1 MANSQ
6 IVARAALIVIAA
18 ALIPSCYGTHL
29 APPRLSGASTYAFD
43 FVGAD
48 RTGHV
53 SVRMPRN
60 LTLRE
65 LILATDKAAVL
76 VQDFHEPGDWAHRNY
91 CGAGAS
97 QVLLSAWLP
106 QVPGIE
112 SVATTAHLDPN
123 SGLTGANTL
132 AEVNSYL
139 DPVIVPTFGRS
150 WYRGEHLTSLEDV
163 LARIRADLS
172 SPTAIR
178 LFGHGAPV
186 MVQTMTRTMP
196 GWNRWN
202 ATHMITVFA
211 FDFSHHDPALDTVS
225 YAETPSPLAGY
236 KGPDFQTISVDAL
249 WVAMQAYNRESP
261 WDPINVIS

>member
-1 MANSQ
+1 MQ
-6 IVARAALIVIAA
+6 LPQLGARAALIVVAG

-29 APPRLSGASTYAFD
+29 APPRLPGAANYAFD
-43 FVGAD
+43 FVGVVGAGPISAPAPRELVLDAD
-48 RTGHV
+48 R
-53 SVRMPRN
+53 
-60 LTLRE
+60 
-65 LILATDKAAVL
+65 AAVL

-112 SVATTAHLDPN
+112 LVAVTAHLNP
-123 SGLTGANTL
+123 SAGQTGADTVTEIN
-132 AEVNSYL
+132 AYL
-139 DPVIVPTFGRS
+139 DGMIAPTYGRS
-150 WYRGEHLTSLEDV
+150 WYQGEHLTSLDDV
-163 LARIRADLS
+163 LARIRGDIS

-196 GWNRWN
+196 GWNHWN
-202 ATHMITVFA
+202 ATHMITIFA

-236 KGPDFQTISVDAL
+236 RGPDFQTISVNAL

>member
-1 MANSQ
+1 MGQ
-6 IVARAALIVIAA
+6 IIARAALSVVAA
-18 ALIPSCYGTHL
+18 LLIPSCYGTHL
-29 APPRLSGASTYAFD
+29 APPRLPGGATYAFD
-43 FVGAD
+43 FVGRD
-48 RTGHV
+48 DNTHV
-53 SVRMPRN
+53 NVPAPRN
-60 LTLRE
+60 LTLRQ
-65 LILATDKAAVL
+65 LVLQTDKAAVL

-106 QVPGIE
+106 LVPDIE
-112 SVATTAHLDPN
+112 SVASTARLNPS
-123 SGLTGANTL
+123 SGQTGSNTL
-132 AEVNSYL
+132 AEINAYL
-139 DPVIVPTFGRS
+139 DPVVMPMAGRS
-150 WYRGEHLTSLEDV
+150 WYKGEHLESLDDV
-163 LARIRADLS
+163 MTRIRSDITS
-172 SPTAIR
+172 EEAIR

-202 ATHMITVFA
+202 ATHMITIFA
-211 FDFSHHDPALDTVS
+211 YDFTHHDPALDTVS

-236 KGPDFQTISVDAL
+236 RGPDFQTISVQAL